1 MQDLNKI
8 FVFVGDKKCGKTN
21 LIMKLLEIQANDI
34 KETIA
39 LDFKYADKQKEDKKI
54 RVNTYEIGG
63 GRQLSNLLSAPLSV
77 QNIHKIGSICIVID
91 LSKPA

>member
-1 MQDLNKI
+1 
-8 FVFVGDKKCGKTN
+8 
-21 LIMKLLEIQANDI
+21 MKLLEIQANDI

-63 GRQLSNLLSAPLSV
+63 GR
-77 QNIHKIGSICIVID
+77 
-91 LSKPA
+91 